1 MAERLRPAH
10 SRTGGA
16 NTHGRPHRR
25 INSLWLLFGTLSLLA
40 WWQIRS
46 LGDVRSS
53 LAAFY
58 GWFALAFGVYLAAI
72 WLVRLTAHPHPS
84 ALLPIGTVALVAVLA
99 RLFALGMTPT
109 LSNDL
114 YRYRWD
120 GRVQLAGIDPYA
132 YPPNDPAL

>member
-72 WLVRLTAHPHPS
+72 WLVRRMAHPPPR
-84 ALLPIGTVALVAVLA
+84 AL
-99 RLFALGMTPT
+99 
-109 LSNDL
+109 
-114 YRYRWD
+114 
-120 GRVQLAGIDPYA
+120 
-132 YPPNDPAL
+132 